1 MTSRVVNLLLISCLT
16 FFAGCGDPKK
26 SPADSVNAFLRAVH
40 RQDCKEVFSFFSSAS
55 QEKVREEAARAAKDY
70 PTYAKDFTP
79 ENFYCTSVYANRY
92 LTFTRGSAKNESI
105 DGTNAV
111 VVANVREGKNEL
123 IPGFFPLTFTN
134 VPTRI
139 MMVFEDGT
147 WKLDLI
153 KPTPEVAKVL
163 EAREVAINKEREA
176 IARYQAERALAEQKQ
191 LETIYSHCT
200 NFHLVVR
207 WKFDREPAGEKIKD
221 ETGAFTAELLGAHI
235 VDLPEGK
242 ALQFQAV
249 SEAVRLPEEI
259 LNNRGCG
266 MITFRFRRDDAQT
279 QDRILYKVLPGVFS
293 ETGIEV
299 GGDGRVYFSVQRNS
313 LASKSLL
320 DPQKFY
326 QLTFV
331 WNRNGMRIYIDGK
344 LDATL
349 ERPVYTSARATKTEM
364 GRDPNDALKT
374 GSRMTIQ
381 DLRIYE
387 GVADESAF
395 AQ

>member
-79 ENFYCTSVYANRY
+79 ENLYCTSVYANRY

-105 DGTNAV
+105 
-111 VVANVREGKNEL
+111 
-123 IPGFFPLTFTN
+123 
-134 VPTRI
+134 
-139 MMVFEDGT
+139 DGT

-266 MITFRFRRDDAQT
+266 MITFRFRRDDAET

-374 GSRMTIQ
+374 GSGMTIQ